1 MVQIL
6 VLPATRC
13 MVVVVQLPSH
23 VRLSNPMDCSTP
35 ASSPFTTSQEFAQ
48 IHVYLVSDG
57 IQPSHPLPTPSPP
70 ALNFSQHGAMFKE
83 RKEDGRERGKE
94 GRTREGK
101 ERGLHKCS
109 LSSYLTE
116 KETLSCRYNE
126 AREFCFNHQ
135 LGPLLLLLSRF
146 SCVGLCATP

>member
-35 ASSPFTTSQEFAQ
+35 ASSPVTTSQEFAQ

-70 ALNFSQHGAMFKE
+70 ALNFSQHV
-83 RKEDGRERGKE
+83 
-94 GRTREGK
+94 
-101 ERGLHKCS
+101 
-109 LSSYLTE
+109 SS
-116 KETLSCRYNE
+116 S
-126 AREFCFNHQ
+126 HQ
-135 LGPLLLLLSRF
+135 VAKVLELQLLQMYKTSK
-146 SCVGLCATP
+146 